1 LAVDIASLFDMSLT
15 MRMVSV
21 LLGYLACASYGR
33 RVHPKQEEGQKL
45 TMNVECGEACIGRM
59 LRFAQYRN
67 ACAKEAEALA
77 SPLQAAHPAAAW
89 SSPGAGRINGLLPN
103 RGTRLDT
110 LRASAPVA
118 EGSEPMPGVVPLE
131 KITPGSLDK
140 RAERRRIMASKQY
153 KRGAAPFDQEVH
165 KSVSEKMSE
174 IFASDLVK
182 QAKED
187 STRQLTR
194 GEGNEA
200 ITFHLAQEYGFC
212 WGVER
217 SIELAWSA
225 RDAYPDKKVHLTNE
239 LIHNPKVNSLLG
251 DMDINFIEKTE
262 QGKRFGDV
270 EDGDVVILP
279 AFGASLEEMQLLDGK
294 GVTVVDTTCPWV
306 SKVWMTI
313 DKHAK
318 NDMTSV
324 IHGKWNHEESVATAS
339 MAQHYIIVKNMDEA
353 KEIAAYIMG
362 EEGALT
368 DEELLE
374 KYKNAISKGFD
385 PKKHLKK
392 IGVANQTTMYKKET
406 LAIGKLL
413 EKAMIH
419 TYGPEYT
426 TKNFAAFDTIC
437 SATQVR
443 QDAVS
448 EMSEP
453 EFAKDLDFVLVVGGW
468 DSSNTAHLLEI
479 PIHAGLKGYHIH
491 LPTDIKADNSITH
504 RTIDGEVVTTP
515 SFLPLDRPARIGVT
529 SGASTPDSL
538 VQECLEQL
546 MLLKKMGAASAA
558 SE

>member
-1 LAVDIASLFDMSLT
+1 MSLT
-15 MRMVSV
+15 MRMVLSF
-21 LLGYLACASYGR
+21 LGYLALESYGR
-33 RVHPKQEEGQKL
+33 RVQPKQEDGTL
-45 TMNVECGEACIGRM
+45 AMDVECGEACISRM
-59 LRFAQYRN
+59 LRFAEYRN
-67 ACAKEAEALA
+67 ACAKEAEALVA
-77 SPLQAAHPAAAW
+77 PMWAANPAVAW
-89 SSPGAGRINGLLPN
+89 QSPGAGRVGGLLPN
-103 RGTRLDT
+103 RGTRLEA
-110 LRASAPVA
+110 LRFSAPVA
-118 EGSEPMPGVVPLE
+118 DGAEKVIDGVIPLE
-131 KITPGSLDK
+131 KITPGTLDK
-140 RAERRRIMASKQY
+140 RAERRRIVGSPDY
-153 KRGAAPFDQEVH
+153 KRGAAPFDKDVH
-165 KSVSEKMSE
+165 KGVSEKMSE
-174 IFASDLVK
+174 TFASDLVK
-182 QAKED
+182 QLRED
-187 STRQLTR
+187 STRQLKK
-194 GEGNEA
+194 GEGNGE
-200 ITFHLAQEYGFC
+200 ITFHLAKDYGFC

-239 LIHNPKVNSLLG
+239 LIHNPAVNSLLG
-251 DMDINFIEKTE
+251 DMDVNFIKKTE

-353 KEIAAYIMG
+353 QEIAAYIMG

-392 IGVANQTTMYKKET
+392 IGVANQTTMYKQET

-419 TYGPEYT
+419 AYGPEYA

-443 QDAVS
+443 QDAVA
-448 EMSEP
+448 EMSNP
-453 EFAKDLDFVLVVGGW
+453 EFVKEQDLDFILVVGGW

-479 PIHAGLKGYHIH
+479 PVHAGLTGYHIH
-491 LPTDIKADNSITH
+491 LSSDIAADNSITH
-504 RTIDGEVVTTP
+504 RTIDGEVVTTQN
-515 SFLPLDRPARIGVT
+515 FLPLDRPARIGVT

-546 MLLKKMGAASAA
+546 MLLKSVGSATASSA
-558 SE
+558 